1 MTLATIIE
9 GCRREERQF
18 QRALVDRFSPQLF
31 TIARRYL
38 PDHAHAQDVLQDS
51 LVKILTKIH
60 QYSGGGSF
68 EGWMSQIVVNTALSR
83 LDRKWMRRE
92 VCTEFPARDAVIEP
106 YIIDQLA
113 TEDIMRCVAQLPEGY
128 RHVFNLFAVE
138 GYRHREIAQMM
149 NIAEATSRSHYARA
163 RQLLRN
169 ILTNQKNGLRHVK

>member
-9 GCRREERQF
+9 GCRREERNF
-18 QRALVDRFSPQLF
+18 QRELVDRYSPQLF
-31 TIARRYL
+31 SVALRYL

-51 LVKILTKIH
+51 LVKILTRIH
-60 QYSGGGSF
+60 QYKGTGSF
-68 EGWMSQIVVNTALSR
+68 EGWMNQVVISTALNR

-92 VCTEFPARDAVIEP
+92 FSVESKDMDSAIEP
-106 YIIDQLA
+106 YVYEHLA

-149 NIAEATSRSHYARA
+149 NIAEATSRSYYARA
-163 RQLLRN
+163 RTLLRD
-169 ILTNQKNGLRHVK
+169 ILLSQQKGLRHVK